1 MAGAR
6 APAVLRRGCAGS
18 AVTAVGT
25 AHAARPEYVE
35 ALEHSSAGNGT
46 VLVTQ
51 FAVELRG
58 LRAADGEE
66 PPRIL
71 HLRRGRLDDDGSAG
85 VENEGRWWRRHD
97 GGDDDPDDLV
107 PMDTQEQEE
116 LVRSLEAKQAQQS
129 RRWRRVFAGFLLGYA
144 AFLVYSSFHHAW
156 SPWELRYHAYFMED
170 LPAPMVIIADWI
182 AALAC
187 LFAVKGLLQNSGPSK
202 KWMWYSCY
210 IGILVA
216 IFWTYYLLRLP
227 IIRWDVAWLPLGP
240 LMYGGLEFLLNILSA
255 TAHE

>member
-1 MAGAR
+1 MAT
-6 APAVLRRGCAGS
+6 
-18 AVTAVGT
+18 TAT
-25 AHAARPEYVE
+25 R
-35 ALEHSSAGNGT
+35 
-46 VLVTQ
+46 
-51 FAVELRG
+51 
-58 LRAADGEE
+58 
-66 PPRIL
+66 
-71 HLRRGRLDDDGSAG
+71 
-85 VENEGRWWRRHD
+85 RWWRRHD

-116 LVRSLEAKQAQQS
+116 LVRSLEAKQAQQG
-129 RRWRRVFAGFLLGYA
+129 RRWRRVFAGFLLGYV

-210 IGILVA
+210 VGILVA
-216 IFWTYYLLRLP
+216 IFWTYYILRLP
-227 IIRWDVAWLPLGP
+227 RIRWDVAWLPLGP
-240 LMYGGLEFLLNILSA
+240 LMAGALSLYVDHVLLESMQDISTLRSYMQNLIWAQGVPIRTRLRQSCLIQWRIVLQMQCTTKLLFLFSTKLWIPHPGRVGGRFFIKYGMSA
-255 TAHE
+255 MPS